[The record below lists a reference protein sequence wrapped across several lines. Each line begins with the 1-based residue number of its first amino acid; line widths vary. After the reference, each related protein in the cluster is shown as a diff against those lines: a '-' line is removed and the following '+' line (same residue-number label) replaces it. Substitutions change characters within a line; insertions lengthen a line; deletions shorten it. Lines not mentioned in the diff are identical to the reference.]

1 MMFLTIHHQ
10 RGTAR
15 YCERSL
21 EPSLD
26 QAIAQGRFVLDT
38 EPTARRFEVDESW
51 PTEYC
56 PETITRYRETSW
68 RAPT

>member
-1 MMFLTIHHQ
+1 MMFLTIRHQ

-38 EPTARRFEVDESW
+38 EPTARRFEVDENW
-51 PTEYC
+51 PTEDC
-56 PETITRYRETSW
+56 HETITRYRETSW